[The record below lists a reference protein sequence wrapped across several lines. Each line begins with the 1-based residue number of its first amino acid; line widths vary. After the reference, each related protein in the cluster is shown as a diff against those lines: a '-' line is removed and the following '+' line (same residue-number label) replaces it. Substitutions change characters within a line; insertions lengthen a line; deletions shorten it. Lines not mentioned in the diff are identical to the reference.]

1 MGWPERKNRPPE
13 ILIPQKHKA
22 DNQIVDYNGIEF
34 VEDLDVT
41 MAQFEFWLA
50 QRLTT
55 RLAKLYPNINWSV
68 EVDTHGGRVVIKC
81 PDVSSIHGHVLSL
94 KRTVN
99 EIESMLMKV
108 GGEIL
113 ERGRMPRSRITEAD
127 IENRER
133 TLREEVVDLDNS

>member
-1 MGWPERKNRPPE
+1 MSWPERKIAPE
-13 ILIPQKHKA
+13 ILIPGRHKS
-22 DNQIVDYNGIEF
+22 DGQIVNYNGIEF
-34 VEDLDVT
+34 EEGLDVS
-41 MAQFEFWLA
+41 MAQFEMWLA

-55 RLAKLYPNINWSV
+55 RLTKLYPNINWSV

-99 EIESMLMKV
+99 DIESMLMKV

-127 IENRER
+127 VEDRER
-133 TLREEVVDLDNS
+133 TLRDEIVDLDNI